1 MKHLYIVRHA
11 KSSWDDL
18 SLQDVQRPLSARG
31 LRDAPRMAK
40 RFKEREVAVGQMISS
55 HAVRAL
61 ETCRVFAGILGYPE
75 KDIRVERS
83 LYHASEDTM
92 LDVVRELNDSLD
104 NVMMFGHNPGLTD
117 FVNSLASQM
126 LTNIPTCGIAGIAL
140 PVERWEDVTW
150 GKGTLAYYD
159 YPKSKERK

>member
-18 SLQDVQRPLSARG
+18 SLQDTHRPLSERG

-40 RFKEREVAVGQMISS
+40 RFKERDVPVGLMISS
-55 HAVRAL
+55 PAVRAL
-61 ETCRVFAGILGYPE
+61 ETCRIFAEILGYPQ

-83 LYHASEDTM
+83 LYHASEDGM
-92 LDVVRELNDSLD
+92 LEVVHRLNDSID
-104 NVMMFGHNPGLTD
+104 NVMIFGHNPGLTD
-117 FVNSLASQM
+117 FVNSLARQT
-126 LTNIPTCGIAGIAL
+126 LTNIPTCGIAGL
-140 PVERWEDVTW
+140 TFPGNRWQDVTW
-150 GKGTLAYYD
+150 ETGTMEYYD